1 MTQQL
6 EAKYVAEW
14 LREFHPT
21 ALQWKR
27 QRLGLF
33 PDTAAGRMFS
43 VVGKWVD
50 AIYYENGT
58 VYLVEAKLRQQSGA
72 VSQLEIY
79 LKSFGETPNFTD
91 YWNFPRKGILLV
103 TRVDNDVRDL
113 AAEKNI
119 EYIVYKPEW
128 LKLI

>member
-1 MTQQL
+1 MAQQQ

-14 LREFHPT
+14 LRVTHPT

-27 QRLGLF
+27 QRLGPF

-50 AIYYENGT
+50 AIFFEGG
-58 VYLVEAKLRQQSGA
+58 VVHLVEAKLRQQSGA
-72 VSQLEIY
+72 ISQLEIY
-79 LKSFGETPNFTD
+79 LKTFGETPNFME
-91 YWNFPRKGILLV
+91 YWDKPRKGILLV
-103 TRVDNDVRDL
+103 PRIDHDVRLL

-119 EYIVYKPEW
+119 EYIVYHPEW
-128 LKLI
+128 MKLG